1 MTRPIGY
8 YVHHQGEGHRQRALQ
23 VASAAPTR
31 FVLLGTGLAGRG
43 GEVAVVDLPDD
54 RADAATGFGADGG
67 PDLPKALHYAP
78 YGVAGL
84 RRRVADLS
92 TWIATAA
99 PALVVVDVSVE
110 VAFLARLAST
120 PVVYVRLS
128 GARTDTAH
136 LEAFR
141 GAEALLAPWHP
152 RLEHSDTPD
161 WVRARTRYFAPA
173 RRADV
178 GPGDPD
184 AVLVVHGRGGAPMDG
199 AQLAAAASATPNV
212 RWRAIGPVTAPSLAP
227 PNLALKGWIE
237 DVNSEIQKAGVVVGA
252 AGDGLVDAVLGADRP
267 FVCLPEPRP
276 YEEQAAKAAGLAQA
290 GAAVVLAAWP
300 EPKAWPG
307 IIASARSL
315 DPQARHDLRGE
326 GVEAA
331 GRWLIELA
339 DRRREDNDA

>member
-152 RLEHSDTPD
+152 RLEHPDTPD

-173 RRADV
+173 RRADI

-212 RWRAIGPVTAPSLAP
+212 RWTAIGPVTAPSVAP
-227 PNLALKGWIE
+227 PNLALMGWIE
-237 DVNSEIQKAGVVVGA
+237 DVNSEIEKAGVVVGA
-252 AGDGLVDAVLGADRP
+252 AGDGLVDAVLAADRP

-290 GAAVVLAAWP
+290 GAAVVLGAWP

-307 IIASARSL
+307 IIAAARGL
-315 DPQARHDLRGE
+315 DPQARDGLRGE

-331 GRWLIELA
+331 GRWLVELA
-339 DRRREDNDA
+339 DRRRENNDA